1 MISDRSQSV
10 QHDASPLKTT
20 PALPQVLT
28 RLLLATLAFYRHWVS
43 PAIHSLQPGGCR
55 YLPTCSEYASV
66 AIANHG
72 PLRGSALA
80 LWRLL
85 RCNPFV
91 RGGLDPVPLAAHSH
105 PVHHEQLP

>member
-1 MISDRSQSV
+1 MKRARPESV
-10 QHDASPLKTT
+10 LYAANPPETT
-20 PALPQVLT
+20 SAPPQLLT
-28 RLLLATLAFYRHWVS
+28 RVLLATLDFYRRWIS

-91 RGGLDPVPLAAHSH
+91 RGGLDPVPLAVHSRH
-105 PVHHEQLP
+105 LHHEQLP